1 MEAIAKRVLP
11 LPVGSI
17 RARFSRLSMNS
28 TTKIRVPYCIVKMDS
43 WFDCN
48 VGTTPVWR
56 AIRSRRRIGK
66 KWGNVNASLA
76 AGPIVLHPLKVL
88 KRLTLGKRK

>member
-1 MEAIAKRVLP
+1 METIAKGVVP
-11 LPVGSI
+11 LAMSSI
-17 RARFSRLSMNS
+17 RTWLSRLSMNS
-28 TTKIRVPYCIVKMDS
+28 TPKIRTPDFIVRMDP

-56 AIRSRRRIGK
+56 AIRSRRRIGN